1 MGLKNSKVG
10 VMPKVL
16 SLRPLKDFY
25 DLGVCPSEK
34 LFVYELDP
42 SHPSLREKI
51 SSVDAVILPA
61 VGIKID
67 SSLFDNSKVLSLNFS
82 VLTNI
87 GIVFYL

>member
-25 DLGVCPSEK
+25 DLALYPSEK

-42 SHPSLREKI
+42 SPPSLREKI

-67 SSLFDNSKVLSLNFS
+67 SSLFEAS
-82 VLTNI
+82 
-87 GIVFYL
+87 